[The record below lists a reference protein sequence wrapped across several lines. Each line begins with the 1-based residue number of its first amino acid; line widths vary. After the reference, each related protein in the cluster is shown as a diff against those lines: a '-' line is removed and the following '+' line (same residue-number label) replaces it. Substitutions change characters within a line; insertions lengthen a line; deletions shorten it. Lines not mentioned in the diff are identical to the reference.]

1 MKKFMKGLIAAGL
14 TFAMITPVFAED
26 PSPVK
31 VGNVTINQI
40 GDKPAPEGTKV
51 VADKDVNVAFKDET
65 ANNQTPDE
73 VKNAINTSKSVTEI
87 IQAVAEAKGSSAP
100 AVSTEGGKT
109 TMTTTD
115 GTTTVDTS
123 KVKLLTDFIDLSVR
137 NEVTGEK
144 IDVNGPITV
153 TMEVTGLTKDVEVFV
168 LHYSTKRQVLE
179 LIKPS
184 KIDYE
189 NKCITVTF
197 PDLSPVAIVYVPV
210 ADKGSIVT
218 KPSLD
223 TEVNAVVEKVTNNS
237 LFYFAGAAVVVAVVG
252 AVVLKKRNQ
261 E

>member
-1 MKKFMKGLIAAGL
+1 MNKFMKGLITAGL
-14 TFAMITPVFAED
+14 AFAMITPIFAED

-51 VADKDVNVAFKDET
+51 VSNVNVNVAYDNET
-65 ANNQTPDE
+65 ADNKTPDE

-87 IQAVAEAKGSSAP
+87 IQKVAEAKGSSAP

-144 IDVNGPITV
+144 IDVNGPVTV

-184 KIDYE
+184 KTDYE

-197 PDLSPVAIVYVPV
+197 PDLSPVAIVYVPA

-218 KPSLD
+218 KPSVD

-237 LFYFAGAAVVVAVVG
+237 LFYFAGAAVVAVVAG

>member
-1 MKKFMKGLIAAGL
+1 MNKFMKGLVAAGL
-14 TFAMITPVFAED
+14 TFAMITPVFADD

-31 VGNVTINQI
+31 IGSVTVNQI
-40 GDKPAPEGTKV
+40 GDKPAPEGIKV
-51 VADKDVNVAFKDET
+51 VRDENVDVAFENEPAD
-65 ANNQTPDE
+65 NQTPTELKDAF
-73 VKNAINTSKSVTEI
+73 KTSKSVSEI
-87 IQAVAEAKGSSAP
+87 IQKVAEAKGSEAP

-115 GTTTVDTS
+115 GITTVDTS

-137 NEVTGEK
+137 NDAGEK
-144 IDVNGPITV
+144 IDVDGPITV
-153 TMEVTGLTKDVEVFV
+153 TMEVTGLTKDIEVFV
-168 LHYSTKRQVLE
+168 LHYSTKRKVLE

-184 KIDYE
+184 KTDYE

-218 KPSLD
+218 KPSVD

-237 LFYFAGAAVVVAVVG
+237 LFYFAGAAVVAAVVG

>member
-1 MKKFMKGLIAAGL
+1 MNKFMKGLVAAGL
-14 TFAMITPVFAED
+14 TFAMITPVFADD

-31 VGNVTINQI
+31 IGSVTVNQI
-40 GDKPAPEGTKV
+40 GDKPAPEGIKV
-51 VADKDVNVAFKDET
+51 VRDENVDVAFENEPAD
-65 ANNQTPDE
+65 NQTPTELKDAF
-73 VKNAINTSKSVTEI
+73 KTSKSVTEI
-87 IQAVAEAKGSSAP
+87 IQKVAEAKGSEAP

-109 TMTTTD
+109 TMITTD
-115 GTTTVDTS
+115 GITTVDTS

-137 NEVTGEK
+137 NDAGEK
-144 IDVNGPITV
+144 IDVDGPITV
-153 TMEVTGLTKDVEVFV
+153 TMEVTGLTKDIEVFV
-168 LHYSTKRQVLE
+168 LHYSTKRKVLE

-184 KIDYE
+184 KTDYE

-197 PDLSPVAIVYVPV
+197 PDLSPVAIVYVPA

-218 KPSLD
+218 KPSVD

-237 LFYFAGAAVVVAVVG
+237 LFYFAGAAVVAVVAG

>member
-1 MKKFMKGLIAAGL
+1 MNKFMKVLITTGLA
-14 TFAMITPVFAED
+14 FAMITPVFAED

-31 VGNVTINQI
+31 VGSITDIQI
-40 GDKPAPEGTKV
+40 GNKPAPEGIKV
-51 VADKDVNVAFKDET
+51 VRDENVDVAFENEPAD
-65 ANNQTPDE
+65 NQTPTELKDAF
-73 VKNAINTSKSVTEI
+73 KTSKSVTEI
-87 IQAVAEAKGSSAP
+87 IQKVAEAKGSEAP

-137 NEVTGEK
+137 NEATGEK
-144 IDVNGPITV
+144 IDVDGPVTV
-153 TMEVTGLTKDVEVFV
+153 TMEVTGLTKDIEVFV
-168 LHYSTKRQVLE
+168 LHYSTKRKVLE

-184 KIDYE
+184 KTDYE

-197 PDLSPVAIVYVPV
+197 PDLSPVAIVYVPA

-218 KPSLD
+218 KPSVD

-237 LFYFAGAAVVVAVVG
+237 LFYFAGAAVVAVVAG
-252 AVVLKKRNQ
+252 AVVLKKRKQ

>member
-1 MKKFMKGLIAAGL
+1 MNKFMKGLVAAGL
-14 TFAMITPVFAED
+14 TFAMITPVFADD

-31 VGNVTINQI
+31 IGSVTVNQI
-40 GDKPAPEGTKV
+40 GDKPAPEGIKV
-51 VADKDVNVAFKDET
+51 VRDENVDVAFENEPAD
-65 ANNQTPDE
+65 NQTPTELKDAF
-73 VKNAINTSKSVTEI
+73 KTSKSVTEI
-87 IQAVAEAKGSSAP
+87 IQKVAEAKGSEAP

-115 GTTTVDTS
+115 GITTVDTS

-137 NEVTGEK
+137 NDAGEK
-144 IDVNGPITV
+144 IDVDGPITV
-153 TMEVTGLTKDVEVFV
+153 TMEVTGLTKDIEVFV
-168 LHYSTKRQVLE
+168 LHYSTKRKVLE

-184 KIDYE
+184 KTDYE

-218 KPSLD
+218 KPSVD
-223 TEVNAVVEKVTNNS
+223 TEVDTVVEKVTNNS

>member
-31 VGNVTINQI
+31 VGSITDIQI
-40 GDKPAPEGTKV
+40 GNKPAPEGIKV
-51 VADKDVNVAFKDET
+51 VRDENVDVAFKDET

-87 IQAVAEAKGSSAP
+87 IQKVAEAKGSEAP

-115 GTTTVDTS
+115 GITTVDTS

-137 NEVTGEK
+137 NDAGEK
-144 IDVNGPITV
+144 IDVDGPITV
-153 TMEVTGLTKDVEVFV
+153 TMEVTGLTKDIEVFV

-197 PDLSPVAIVYVPV
+197 PDLSPVAIVYVPA

-218 KPSLD
+218 KPSVD

-237 LFYFAGAAVVVAVVG
+237 LFYFAGAAVVAVVAG

>member
-1 MKKFMKGLIAAGL
+1 MNKFMKGLVAAGL
-14 TFAMITPVFAED
+14 TFAMITPVFADD

-31 VGNVTINQI
+31 IGSVTVNQI
-40 GDKPAPEGTKV
+40 GDKPAPEGIKV
-51 VADKDVNVAFKDET
+51 VRDENVDVAFENEPAD
-65 ANNQTPDE
+65 NQTPTELKDAF
-73 VKNAINTSKSVTEI
+73 KTSKSVTEI
-87 IQAVAEAKGSSAP
+87 IQKVAEAKGSEAP

-137 NEVTGEK
+137 NDAGEK
-144 IDVNGPITV
+144 IDVDGPITV
-153 TMEVTGLTKDVEVFV
+153 TMEVTGLTKDIEVFV
-168 LHYSTKRQVLE
+168 LHYSTKRKVLE

-184 KIDYE
+184 KTDYE

-197 PDLSPVAIVYVPV
+197 PDLSPVAIVYVPA

-218 KPSLD
+218 KPSVD

-237 LFYFAGAAVVVAVVG
+237 LFYFAGAAVVAVVAG

>member
-1 MKKFMKGLIAAGL
+1 MNKFMKVLITTGLA
-14 TFAMITPVFAED
+14 FAMITPVFAED

-31 VGNVTINQI
+31 VGSITDIQI
-40 GDKPAPEGTKV
+40 GNKPAPEGIKV
-51 VADKDVNVAFKDET
+51 VRDENVDVAFENEPAD
-65 ANNQTPDE
+65 NQTPTELKDAF
-73 VKNAINTSKSVTEI
+73 KTSKSVTEI
-87 IQAVAEAKGSSAP
+87 IQAVAAAKDSKVPG
-100 AVSTEGGKT
+100 VSTEGGKT
-109 TMTTTD
+109 TFTTTD
-115 GTTTVDTS
+115 GLTTVDTS

-137 NEVTGEK
+137 NDAGEK
-144 IDVNGPITV
+144 IDVDGPITV
-153 TMEVTGLTKDVEVFV
+153 TMEVTGLTKDIEVFV
-168 LHYSTKRQVLE
+168 LHYSTKRKVLE

-184 KIDYE
+184 KTDYE

-218 KPSLD
+218 KPSVD

-237 LFYFAGAAVVVAVVG
+237 LFYFAGAAVVVAVAG

>member
-1 MKKFMKGLIAAGL
+1 MNKFMKGLITAGL
-14 TFAMITPVFAED
+14 AFAMITPIFAED

-51 VADKDVNVAFKDET
+51 VSNVNVNVAYDNET
-65 ANNQTPDE
+65 ADNKTPDE

-87 IQAVAEAKGSSAP
+87 IQAVAEAKGSNAP

-123 KVKLLTDFIDLSVR
+123 KVKLLTDFIDLSVI
-137 NEVTGEK
+137 NEATGQR
-144 IDVNGPITV
+144 IYVDDTV
-153 TMEVTGLTKDVEVFV
+153 TVKMEIPALTKGIEIFV
-168 LHYSTKRQVLE
+168 LHYSTIKQELE

-184 KIDYE
+184 EVDYD
-189 NKCITVTF
+189 NKYITVTF
-197 PDLSPVAIVYVPV
+197 PNLSPVAIVYVPA

-218 KPSLD
+218 KPSVD

-237 LFYFAGAAVVVAVVG
+237 LFYFAGAAVVAVVAG

>member
-1 MKKFMKGLIAAGL
+1 MNKFMKVLITTGLA
-14 TFAMITPVFAED
+14 FAMITPIFAED

-31 VGNVTINQI
+31 VGSITDIQI
-40 GDKPAPEGTKV
+40 GNKPAPEGTTV
-51 VADKDVNVAFKDET
+51 VKDEDVTVAFKNET
-65 ANNQTPDE
+65 EDNQTPDE
-73 VKNAINTSKSVTEI
+73 VKDAFKTSKSVTEI
-87 IQAVAEAKGSSAP
+87 IQAVAEAKGSEAP

-123 KVKLLTDFIDLSVR
+123 KVKLLTDFFDLSVEDS
-137 NEVTGEK
+137 NGNKVK
-144 IDVNGPITV
+144 VNVPVTV

-184 KIDYE
+184 KIDYV

-197 PDLSPVAIVYVPV
+197 PDLSPVAIVYVRV

-218 KPSLD
+218 KPSVD

-237 LFYFAGAAVVVAVVG
+237 LFYFAGAAIVVAVAG

>member
-31 VGNVTINQI
+31 VGSITDIQI
-40 GDKPAPEGTKV
+40 GNKPAPEGIKV
-51 VADKDVNVAFKDET
+51 VRDENVDVAFKDET

-87 IQAVAEAKGSSAP
+87 IQKVAEAKGSEAP

-115 GTTTVDTS
+115 GITTVDTS

-137 NEVTGEK
+137 NDAGEK
-144 IDVNGPITV
+144 IDVDGPITV
-153 TMEVTGLTKDVEVFV
+153 TMEVTGLTKDIEVFV
-168 LHYSTKRQVLE
+168 LHYSTKRKVLE

-184 KIDYE
+184 KTDYE

-197 PDLSPVAIVYVPV
+197 PDLSPVAIVYVPA

-218 KPSLD
+218 KPSVD

-237 LFYFAGAAVVVAVVG
+237 LFYFAGAAVVAVVAG

>member
-1 MKKFMKGLIAAGL
+1 MNKFMKGLVAAGL
-14 TFAMITPVFAED
+14 TFAMITPVFADD

-31 VGNVTINQI
+31 IGSVTVNQI
-40 GDKPAPEGTKV
+40 GDKPAPEGIKV
-51 VADKDVNVAFKDET
+51 VRDENVDVAFENEPAD
-65 ANNQTPDE
+65 NQTPTELKDAF
-73 VKNAINTSKSVTEI
+73 KTSKSVTEI
-87 IQAVAEAKGSSAP
+87 IQKVAEAKGSEAP

-137 NEVTGEK
+137 NDAGEK
-144 IDVNGPITV
+144 IDVDGPITV
-153 TMEVTGLTKDVEVFV
+153 TMEVTGLTKDIEVFV
-168 LHYSTKRQVLE
+168 LHYSTKRKVLE

-184 KIDYE
+184 KTDYE

-197 PDLSPVAIVYVPV
+197 PDLSPVAIVYVPA

-218 KPSLD
+218 KPSVD

-237 LFYFAGAAVVVAVVG
+237 LFYFAGVAVVAAVAG

>member
-1 MKKFMKGLIAAGL
+1 MNKFMKGLIAAGL

-31 VGNVTINQI
+31 VGSITDIQI
-40 GDKPAPEGTKV
+40 GNKPAPEGIKV
-51 VADKDVNVAFKDET
+51 VRDENVDVAFKDET

-73 VKNAINTSKSVTEI
+73 VKK
-87 IQAVAEAKGSSAP
+87 VAEAKGSSAP

-137 NEVTGEK
+137 NEATGEK
-144 IDVNGPITV
+144 IDVDGPVTV

-218 KPSLD
+218 KPSVD

-237 LFYFAGAAVVVAVVG
+237 LFYFAGAAVVAAVVG

>member
-31 VGNVTINQI
+31 VGSITDIQI
-40 GDKPAPEGTKV
+40 GNKPAPEGIKV
-51 VADKDVNVAFKDET
+51 VRDENVDVAFKDET

-87 IQAVAEAKGSSAP
+87 IQKVAEAKGSEAP

-137 NEVTGEK
+137 NDAGEK
-144 IDVNGPITV
+144 IDVDGPITV
-153 TMEVTGLTKDVEVFV
+153 TMEVTGLTKDIEVFV
-168 LHYSTKRQVLE
+168 LHYSTKRKVLE

-218 KPSLD
+218 KPSVD

-237 LFYFAGAAVVVAVVG
+237 LFYFAGAAVVVAVAG